1 MQQKRTFSFDSKHH
15 DIVIGP
21 GRKAVRSL
29 IKPNTRFNKMPST
42 KLEHATIHMIDGQRP
57 VNYLR
62 ASEDFAE
69 ERPKLPGYDS
79 MRTNMTATNTQLI
92 SKYIA

>member
-1 MQQKRTFSFDSKHH
+1 
-15 DIVIGP
+15 
-21 GRKAVRSL
+21 
-29 IKPNTRFNKMPST
+29 MPST
-42 KLEHATIHMIDGQRP
+42 KLEQSTIHMIEGQRP
-57 VNYLR
+57 INYLR
-62 ASEDFAE
+62 ASEDLTE